1 MAYRNGTYVA
11 FHANG
16 TSEPTESDMKYYR
29 LLQAWHEHEDHE
41 FSIINSHDKTAAVRD
56 SSSRDTLRRR
66 LRERLANS
74 KNLLLILGKT
84 TKFDTDWIPFE
95 IECAVDDYDLPII
108 VAYTAYAAVPSN
120 SSQEEIRDWWPAALA
135 QRIDSGAARTMHI
148 SFKQKPIHDALSRF
162 DTSSPPQWPLTF
174 YTREAYVKWGILP
187 R

>member
-29 LLQAWHEHEDHE
+29 LLQAWHENEDHE
-41 FSIINSHDKTAAVRD
+41 FSISNSHEKTAAVRD
-56 SSSRDTLRRR
+56 SSLRETLRRR

-95 IECAVDDYDLPII
+95 IECAADDFKLPII
-108 VAYTAYAAVPSN
+108 VAYTAYEAVPPN
-120 SSQEEIRDWWPAALA
+120 SDQNVLRSWWPAALA
-135 QRIDSGAARTMHI
+135 NRIDSDTTRTMHI
-148 SFKQKPIHDALSRF
+148 SFKQRPIHDALARF
-162 DTSSPPQWPLTF
+162 DVSSPPQWTVTF
-174 YTREAYVKWGILP
+174 YKRELYVKWGILP
-187 R
+187 E